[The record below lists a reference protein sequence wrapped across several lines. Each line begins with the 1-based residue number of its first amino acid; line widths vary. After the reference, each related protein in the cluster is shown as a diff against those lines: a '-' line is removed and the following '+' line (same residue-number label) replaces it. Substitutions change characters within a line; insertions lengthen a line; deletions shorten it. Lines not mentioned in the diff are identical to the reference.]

1 MPLYE
6 YKCRSCGHRFEL
18 LQRMGEG
25 ATEVECPRCGERTAE
40 KLLSTFA
47 ASVSGSGPSAAPACG
62 GGGCGAGSGFT

>member
-6 YKCRSCGHRFEL
+6 YTCRECGHRFEL

-25 ATEVECPRCGERTAE
+25 AQAVRCPRCAATAPR

-47 ASVSGSGPSAAPACG
+47 SHGASARTAGTSCGSGSG
-62 GGGCGAGSGFT
+62 SGFG